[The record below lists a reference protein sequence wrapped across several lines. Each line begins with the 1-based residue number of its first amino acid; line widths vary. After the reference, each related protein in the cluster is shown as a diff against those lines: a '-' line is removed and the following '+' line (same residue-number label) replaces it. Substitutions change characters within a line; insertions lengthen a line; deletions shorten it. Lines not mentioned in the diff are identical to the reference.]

1 MNCIS
6 AVHEISAER
15 KAGGA
20 RGKSLHVYS
29 LVLTWH
35 PMSEGNLTKL
45 SRQLILNLTD
55 VICFLGGQES
65 ADLSL
70 FWSLLRLNYKHG
82 MWAGRMMNSPAGEG
96 GTKSSSPTVCTSF
109 GN

>member
-1 MNCIS
+1 MKS
-6 AVHEISAER
+6 VR
-15 KAGGA
+15 KGKRGGA

-35 PMSEGNLTKL
+35 PVSEGNLTKL

-55 VICFLGGQES
+55 VICFLRGQES

-82 MWAGRMMNSPAGEG
+82 MWAGQMMNSPAGEG
-96 GTKSSSPTVCTSF
+96 GRNKELESGRSAPRLVTE
-109 GN
+109 